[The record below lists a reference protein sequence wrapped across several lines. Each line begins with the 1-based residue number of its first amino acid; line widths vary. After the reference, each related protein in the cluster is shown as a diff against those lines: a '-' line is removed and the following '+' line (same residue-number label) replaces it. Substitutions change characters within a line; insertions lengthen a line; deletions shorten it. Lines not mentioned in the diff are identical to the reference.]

1 MASDT
6 IYSVS
11 GSSNHH
17 RSLVLRDGARSLAL
31 VEASWGTPLSA
42 SWAPPEFVA
51 VEKTV
56 SLPEADFSAV
66 YVPGLL
72 LTSPSKASAIS
83 FPELECLPAHVGAE
97 GRVLLN
103 PLITLRRFREEG
115 ADFLRVPSGAILL
128 LSSADFYADDIPAY
142 PALFW
147 FHDGNAPRFLLCNEA
162 FRSRSAALGASGL
175 SFQRLGY
182 AQ

>member
-1 MASDT
+1 MPIDT

-11 GSSNHH
+11 GSSNNH
-17 RSLVLRDGARSLAL
+17 RSLVLRDEVHSRAL
-31 VEASWGTPLSA
+31 VEELWGTSLA
-42 SWAPPEFVA
+42 TSWQAPEFVA
-51 VEKTV
+51 VERTI
-56 SLPEADFSAV
+56 SLPEADFSAI

-83 FPELECLPAHVGAE
+83 FPELECLPARVGAE
-97 GRVLLN
+97 ERGLLN
-103 PLITLRRFREEG
+103 PLITLRRFREKG
-115 ADFLRVPSGAILL
+115 ADFVRVQSGAILL
-128 LSSADFYADDIPAY
+128 LSSANFYARDIPAH

-162 FRSRSAALGASGL
+162 FRSCLVALTASGL
-175 SFQRLGY
+175 SFQRLGH

>member
-11 GSSNHH
+11 GSSNSH
-17 RSLVLRDGARSLAL
+17 RSLVLRDGSHALAL
-31 VEASWGTPLSA
+31 VEAPWGTSLA
-42 SWAPPEFVA
+42 TSWEPPKLVA
-51 VEKTV
+51 AEKTE
-56 SLPEADFSAV
+56 SLPEADFSAI

-72 LTSPSKASAIS
+72 LTSRTKASAIS
-83 FPELECLPAHVGAE
+83 FPELECLPASVEAE
-97 GRVLLN
+97 ERVLLN

-115 ADFLRVPSGAILL
+115 ADFIRVQSGAILL
-128 LSSADFYADDIPAY
+128 LSSANFYASDIPTH

-162 FRSRSAALGASGL
+162 FHLRLAALGASGL
-175 SFQRLGY
+175 SFQRLGH